1 MTKENN
7 ADRLSKLE
15 ILFCE
20 QEYTIET
27 LNSIVTQQNLDIKQ
41 LTGQL
46 ELFKHQLQDLKKQL
60 PEDIIVDERP
70 PHY

>member
-1 MTKENN
+1 MTKENL

-27 LNSIVTQQNLDIKQ
+27 LNSIVTQQNLDIKNLSDQ
-41 LTGQL
+41 LK
-46 ELFKHQLQDLKKQL
+46 LFKQQLQDFKKQM
-60 PEDIIVDERP
+60 PEDTIVDERP